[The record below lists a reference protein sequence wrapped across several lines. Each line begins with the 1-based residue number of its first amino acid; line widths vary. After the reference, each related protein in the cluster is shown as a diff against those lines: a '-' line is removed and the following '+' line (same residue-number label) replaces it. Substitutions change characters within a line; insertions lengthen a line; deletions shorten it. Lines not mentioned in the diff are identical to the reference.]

1 MGQLRPGLKLSS
13 AACSAEVMVIKASGD
28 EELTC
33 GGLPMSGPDDSP
45 AGGDPSQDQMT
56 GCQIGKRYVNED
68 QTLEV
73 LCVKAGDGTLAAN
86 GTPLAVKEAKKLPS
100 SD

>member
-28 EELTC
+28 EALTC

-45 AGGDPSQDQMT
+45 ASGDADQDLMT
-56 GCQIGKRYVNED
+56 GCQIGKRYVNEE
-68 QTLEV
+68 QTVEI
-73 LCVKAGDGTLAAN
+73 LCVKGGEGTLAVN
-86 GTPLAVKEAKKLPS
+86 GTPLAIKEAKKLPS

>member
-13 AACSAEVMVIKASGD
+13 AVCAAEVMVIKAGGSG
-28 EELTC
+28 ELTC
-33 GGLPMSGPDDSP
+33 GGLPMAGPDEAKADGTP
-45 AGGDPSQDQMT
+45 NDDQMG
-56 GCQIGKRYVNED
+56 GCQIGKRYVNGD

-73 LCVKAGDGTLAAN
+73 LCVKGGEGTLALD
-86 GTPLAVKEAKKLPS
+86 GEPLEIKEAKKLPS

>member
-1 MGQLRPGLKLSS
+1 MSQLRPGLKLSS
-13 AACSAEVMVIKASGD
+13 AVCSAEVMVIKAGSGAV
-28 EELTC
+28 LTC
-33 GGLPMSGPDDSP
+33 GGQPMLAPGES
-45 AGGDPSQDQMT
+45 AGGEADAAQMD

-68 QTLEV
+68 QSVEI
-73 LCVKAGDGTLAAN
+73 LCVKAGEGTLAVD